1 MSSTTLAGDWRAL
14 LARAVPFAVTGQV
27 ARLSGLA
34 VWVSDFP
41 VPLGA
46 RCAIARAGLPDLR
59 AEVVGFQ
66 DQSAILLAEAELDGV
81 RRGAKVRLT
90 QSAPTATVG
99 EELLGRVLDASGRP
113 LDGRSGPASSQRR
126 SLHGSATSALDR
138 PRIDTHLVTG
148 VRAIDALVTCG
159 VGQRLGIFAGTGVG
173 KSVLLGQL
181 ARGSSADVNV
191 VVLIGERGR
200 EVREFIDDNLGPAG
214 LARSV
219 VVCATSDESPLLRRR
234 AALLGASLAEAFR
247 DRGRNVLLLVDSI
260 TRLALAQREIG
271 LAAGEPP
278 TTRGFPPSV
287 FALLPRVLERSG
299 RTRTGSITG
308 LYTVLV
314 EGDDPHDPIADA
326 IRGTLD
332 GHLILSRRLA
342 ELGHFPALDVLA
354 SLSRVMPD
362 LVEPAHLRE
371 ATQIRRVLAAVKQ
384 AEDLVAIGAY
394 QPGSQK
400 VVDVGLA
407 QQAAL
412 AAFLCQARD
421 ETTDWPTLRARL
433 AELARRCE
441 C

>member
-1 MSSTTLAGDWRAL
+1 
-14 LARAVPFAVTGQV
+14 
-27 ARLSGLA
+27 
-34 VWVSDFP
+34 
-41 VPLGA
+41 
-46 RCAIARAGLPDLR
+46 
-59 AEVVGFQ
+59 
-66 DQSAILLAEAELDGV
+66 
-81 RRGAKVRLT
+81 
-90 QSAPTATVG
+90 
-99 EELLGRVLDASGRP
+99 
-113 LDGRSGPASSQRR
+113 
-126 SLHGSATSALDR
+126 
-138 PRIDTHLVTG
+138 

-384 AEDLVAIGAY
+384 SEDLVAIGAY

-421 ETTDWPTLRARL
+421 ETTGWPTLRARL

>member
-1 MSSTTLAGDWRAL
+1 MSPLAVGQDWRGV
-14 LARAVPFAVTGQV
+14 LARAVPYAVTGQV
-27 ARLSGLA
+27 TRLSGLA
-34 VWVSDFP
+34 LWVADFP

-46 RCAIARAGLPDLR
+46 RCAIARAGRPDLL

-66 DQSAILLAEAELDGV
+66 DQSAVLLAEAELDGV
-81 RRGAKVRLT
+81 ARGARVRLR
-90 QSAPTATVG
+90 QSAPTVAAGV
-99 EELLGRVLDASGRP
+99 ELLGRVIDASGRP
-113 LDGRSGPASSQRR
+113 LDGRPAPAATRRR
-126 SLHGSATSALDR
+126 SLHGLATSPLER
-138 PRIDTHLVTG
+138 PRIDTPLVTG
-148 VRAIDALVTCG
+148 IRAIDALVTCG

-181 ARGSSADVNV
+181 ARESSAEVNV

-200 EVREFIDDNLGPAG
+200 EVREFVEDNLGPQG

-234 AALLGASLAEAFR
+234 AAWLGATLAEAFR
-247 DRGRNVLLLVDSI
+247 DQGRDVLLLVDSI

-299 RTRTGSITG
+299 RARVGSITG

-314 EGDDPHDPIADA
+314 EADDPHDPIADA

-332 GHLILSRRLA
+332 GHLVLSRRLA

-362 LVEPAHLRE
+362 LVPASHLRE
-371 ATQIRRVLAAVKQ
+371 ATQIRRVLAALKQ
-384 AEDLVAIGAY
+384 SEDLVSIGAY
-394 QPGSQK
+394 QPGSQRL
-400 VVDVGLA
+400 VDIGLA
-407 QQAAL
+407 EQTRL
-412 AAFLCQARD
+412 HEFLRQGRE
-421 ETTDWPTLRARL
+421 ETTGWSELCTRL
-433 AELARRCE
+433 AELARRCDG
-441 C
+441 

>member
-1 MSSTTLAGDWRAL
+1 MSGTTLADDWRAVL
-14 LARAVPFAVTGQV
+14 SRAVPFAITGQV
-27 ARLSGLA
+27 SRLSGLA
-34 VWVSDFP
+34 VWVADFP

-59 AEVVGFQ
+59 AEVVGFH
-66 DQSAILLAEAELDGV
+66 DQSAVLLAEAELDGV

-90 QSAPTATVG
+90 QSAPTVSAG
-99 EELLGRVLDASGRP
+99 EELLGRIIDASGRP
-113 LDGRSGPASSQRR
+113 LDGRPPPAPTQRR
-126 SLHGSATSALDR
+126 NLHGQTTPALDR
-138 PRIDTHLVTG
+138 PRIEAPLVTG

-200 EVREFIDDNLGPAG
+200 EVREFIEDNLGTAG

-234 AALLGASLAEAFR
+234 AALQGATIAEAFR

-299 RTRTGSITG
+299 RTHLGSITG

-314 EGDDPHDPIADA
+314 EADDPHDPIADA

-362 LVEPAHLRE
+362 LVDPAHLRE
-371 ATQIRRVLAAVKQ
+371 ATQVRRVLAALRQ
-384 AEDLVAIGAY
+384 AEDLISIGAY
-394 QPGSQK
+394 QPGSQR
-400 VVDVGLA
+400 VVDIGLA
-407 QQAAL
+407 QQPAL
-412 AAFLCQARD
+412 HEFLCQGRGEATAWS
-421 ETTDWPTLRARL
+421 ELRGRL

-441 C
+441 G